1 MSVVLIE
8 VAYSINDDNER
19 KEGLDYIHIAC
30 LVKALMYSVTNHKS
44 S

>member
-19 KEGLDYIHIAC
+19 KGGLDYTYRMFS
-30 LVKALMYSVTNHKS
+30 KSTNVQRNES
-44 S
+44 